1 MLSDYYP
8 WIKAF
13 HIIFVLF
20 WMSGLFYLPRLF
32 AYHSKEESGTEQW
45 DTFCVMERRLSFII
59 MTPSMVVAWVLGLF
73 LFSGGGVDVFAW
85 WIWGKLVLVAAM
97 TWYHAILLRWRSEFA
112 EGSTPHGPAFFRA
125 VNEVPP
131 LLAVGVVILVVV
143 RPF

>member
-13 HIIFVLF
+13 HIVFVLF

-32 AYHSKEESGTEQW
+32 AYHSKEDPDTEQW

-59 MTPSMVVAWVLGLF
+59 MTPSMVVSWVLGLF
-73 LFSGGGVDVFAW
+73 LFSGGGVDLSVW
-85 WIWGKLVLVAAM
+85 WIWGKLILVAAM
-97 TWYHAILLRWRSEFA
+97 TWYHAVLLRWGSEFA
-112 EGSTPHGPAFFRA
+112 EGYAPHSSAFFRA